1 MATRQQTTDLLG
13 THLLAAELTRRGF
26 LVAPATRN
34 DAGADLF
41 VTNQRLTAAWT
52 VQIKTNDKR
61 KHSWALREDFRRVQS
76 DSHVYVFVK
85 LNGERRPDYY
95 IVSSRQVARD
105 AIEREKHTRTS
116 WRSYPLSRAVAYQ
129 ENWALFG
136 EPHNETAAE
145 APRRS
150 ATLPEQMRP
159 RSPAPA
165 TAF

>member
-1 MATRQQTTDLLG
+1 MASRQQTTDLLG

-34 DAGADLF
+34 DSGADLF
-41 VTNQRLTAAWT
+41 VTNQRLSSAWT
-52 VQIKTNDKR
+52 IQVKTNDKR
-61 KHSWALREDFRRVQS
+61 KHSWSLREDFRRVQS
-76 DSHVYVFVK
+76 DTHVYVFVK
-85 LNGERRPDYY
+85 LNGEQRPDYY

-116 WRSYPLSRAVAYQ
+116 WRSYPLSRASMYQ

-136 EPHNETAAE
+136 EPHIGVLTG
-145 APRRS
+145 PSSRR
-150 ATLPEQMRP
+150 AQFQTQMRP
-159 RSPAPA
+159 RNQAPA